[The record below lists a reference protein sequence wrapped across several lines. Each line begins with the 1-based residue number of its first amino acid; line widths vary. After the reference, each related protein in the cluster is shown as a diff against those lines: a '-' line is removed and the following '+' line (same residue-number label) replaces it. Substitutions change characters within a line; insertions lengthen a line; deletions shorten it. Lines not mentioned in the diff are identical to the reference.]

1 MSTIET
7 TVGPDDE
14 LVRICAEHV
23 ANHADFNARAG
34 EVPLEEDPRW
44 NAYKRTLA
52 VVCDAKPQTL
62 AGLAAKA
69 RAAKAEATQPDGT
82 VVPEEEIT
90 WAWDIVED
98 LIRLDDPD
106 AQLIEACNEFLRIER
121 AYEAACQ
128 ALGDKDIEPDDP
140 ANEMLA
146 PVELLTE
153 KIVALRAVTADGFLA
168 RARCA
173 AFFYRPEHSACQD
186 DPEEGC
192 DSRFMAAILRD
203 AVRLNG
209 ETDR

>member
-1 MSTIET
+1 MSKRQVKGVLRIEQT
-7 TVGPDDE
+7 PAKMSVGSFAPPRRETRAD
-14 LVRICAEHV
+14 RAESV
-23 ANHADFNARAG
+23 ANIGGLLNS
-34 EVPLEEDPRW
+34 EE
-44 NAYKRTLA
+44 TL
-52 VVCDAKPQTL
+52 
-62 AGLAAKA
+62 
-69 RAAKAEATQPDGT
+69 R
-82 VVPEEEIT
+82 
-90 WAWDIVED
+90 
-98 LIRLDDPD
+98 PD

-140 ANEMLA
+140 ANAMLA
-146 PVELLTE
+146 PVEALTE

-209 ETDR
+209 ETDQ